1 MKRLSVIVITV
12 VLALGLGACKD
23 KGKDEAAGSGE
34 DKAAAAVKTN
44 PDGTRTFAIEVGTAG
59 YQPDAIE
66 ARAGE
71 ELVLEF
77 TRTADTE
84 CGRYVKVGDDGEKVE
99 LPMNQPV
106 AVPLTMPADGEVRFA
121 CGMDMWTG
129 VVKVAAN

>member
-1 MKRLSVIVITV
+1 MKRLSVIVMAAV
-12 VLALGLGACKD
+12 LGLGIGACKGED
-23 KGKDEAAGSGE
+23 QAAGADENQGS
-34 DKAAAAVKTN
+34 AVVKTS
-44 PDGTRTFAIEVGTAG
+44 PDGKRTFAIEVGTSG

-84 CGRYVKVGDDGEKVE
+84 CGRYIKVADGEQVE
-99 LPMNQPV
+99 LPMNEPV
-106 AVPLTMPADGEVRFA
+106 AIPLTMPADGEVRFA